1 MNSKAFE
8 KPRTIGARTIRQ
20 DDVAPGVPTVAA
32 WQGSWIY
39 SEAVARPAFRVPAWK
54 PWTVLLIVVLNE

>member
-20 DDVAPGVPTVAA
+20 DDVAPGVPTAA
-32 WQGSWIY
+32 VEQGSWIY
-39 SEAVARPAFRVPAWK
+39 SEAVERPASRVPAWK
-54 PWTVLLIVVLNE
+54 PRRILLIVVMNE